1 MKSQLSLVIVGAVA
15 VATALACRDA
25 SPPARA
31 IAGPSFA
38 VATDTGPGGGCG
50 QPGNQCHIV
59 ADGDIVN
66 TYWSIVSEDVV
77 RFGGVQAYRMG
88 SVKSPGVFLEYY
100 FTECDLSYSCTL
112 VLAGYGV
119 LPATVLSGNENRM
132 SLRVNTSDIPDF
144 FTFAG
149 PTGVV
154 SIDWE
159 GNGILRQSQSGTFE
173 RSEPGFRERTTGAS
187 SSISATATGTVVGSP
202 VPAAYSAQIGRGHNV
217 TIDIF
222 R

>member
-1 MKSQLSLVIVGAVA
+1 MKSQFSLVIVAAVA
-15 VATALACRDA
+15 VATAVACREA

-31 IAGPSFA
+31 IAGPNFA

-66 TYWSIVSEDVV
+66 AYWFDVTENV
-77 RFGGVQAYRMG
+77 IRFGGVQAYRVG
-88 SVKSPGVFLEYY
+88 SVKSPAVFLEYS
-100 FTECDLSYSCTL
+100 FSECDLSYSCTL

-119 LPATVLSGNENRM
+119 IPVTALSGNENQM
-132 SLRVNTSDIPDF
+132 ILRANTSDVPDF
-144 FTFAG
+144 FTYAG
-149 PTGVV
+149 PTGIV

-159 GNGILRQSQSGTFE
+159 GNGILRQSQTGTFE
-173 RSEPGFRERTTGAS
+173 RSEPGFRERTTGTFS
-187 SSISATATGTVVGSP
+187 SVSATASGTVVGSP
-202 VPAAYSAQIGRGHNV
+202 VPAAYSAQIGTGHNV